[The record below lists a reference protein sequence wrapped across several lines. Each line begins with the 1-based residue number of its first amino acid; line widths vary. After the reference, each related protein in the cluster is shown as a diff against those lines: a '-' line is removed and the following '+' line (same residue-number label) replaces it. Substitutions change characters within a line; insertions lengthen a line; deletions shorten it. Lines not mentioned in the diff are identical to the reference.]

1 MIPVTNDVI
10 EFEHSDW
17 LAEMWFKYQ
26 EISESHQMPF
36 LSLRSRDLGIRVIIT
51 IVFQLDLYTI
61 SCYSLQCSTLLWPI
75 S

>member
-1 MIPVTNDVI
+1 MIPVTDDVI

-36 LSLRSRDLGIRVIIT
+36 LSLRSRDLGICTRLP
-51 IVFQLDLYTI
+51 FQLLE
-61 SCYSLQCSTLLWPI
+61 CGSLGLMFGGVVSITVE
-75 S
+75 

>member
-1 MIPVTNDVI
+1 MIPVTDDVI

-17 LAEMWFKYQ
+17 LAEIWFKYQ

-36 LSLRSRDLGIRVIIT
+36 LSLRSRDLGVRVIIT

-61 SCYSLQCSTLLWPI
+61 FCYSLPCSTLLWPI